1 MISFYKEYLEKA
13 LLDNYKQEKIGC
25 NTKELFFVALTF
37 FFTHSHFQV
46 YWFIENE
53 QLMED
58 ITDECLDSIDNYLK
72 CNGKLSIYV
81 NKNYTYSGKLREF
94 LKEHNCEN
102 LHMFKY
108 GSSLHSI
115 KGNICDFIIFDGK
128 HTIIHNDPYNFL
140 GTICL
145 NDTYTADELKKITN
159 GKE

>member
-1 MISFYKEYLEKA
+1 MISTYKEYLEIA
-13 LLDNYKQEKIGC
+13 LGSNNKQEKIGC

-58 ITDECLDSIDNYLK
+58 ITDECLEAISNYLK
-72 CNGKLSIYV
+72 YHGKLSIYV
-81 NKNYTYSGKLREF
+81 NKNYTYPGKLREF
-94 LKEHNCEN
+94 LKEHNCKN

-108 GSSLHSI
+108 GSSLHSM
-115 KGNICDFIIFDGK
+115 KGNICDFIIFDDK
-128 HTIIHNDPYNFL
+128 HSIIHNDPYKFL
-140 GTICL
+140 GTISL
-145 NDTYTADELKKITN
+145 YDTYIADELKKLTN